1 MSKELLTCKL
11 SGSNFDIT
19 KMKASEVS
27 KIQTEFF
34 KRIEKVDKN
43 IFLKKV
49 EEGSLTLDIYNPSL
63 KLLND
68 LAYVKERLTD
78 FFKNFDDIENVEFI
92 DTITNQTIYKIDAP
106 QIEEDVFINVI
117 GFFEGE
123 IKDVGGTDKINI
135 HIKLDEAQDKKPLI
149 FNIPLKE
156 TAREWAN
163 YLYRRVSIYA
173 EVKQD
178 LNGKIIEGLEII
190 SVELIEELDKKKV
203 DEEFE
208 NLVKRINIKNFTQ
221 LIIDDRHGVGTQSED
236 D

>member
-11 SGSNFDIT
+11 SGSNFDIA

-27 KIQTEFF
+27 KIQTDFF
-34 KRIEKVDKN
+34 KRIEKIDKN

-49 EEGSLTLDIYNPSL
+49 EEGCLGITIFNPSL
-63 KLLND
+63 KLLNN
-68 LAYVKERLTD
+68 LSFLKETLTD
-78 FFKNFDDIENVEFI
+78 FFKKYSFIEHIDFI
-92 DTITNQTIYKIDAP
+92 DTVTNQTIYEINAP
-106 QIEEDVFINVI
+106 KVEEDIFINVI

-123 IKDVGGTDKINI
+123 VKDVGGTDKINI

-149 FNIPLKE
+149 FNIPLEE

-163 YLYRRVSIYA
+163 CLYRRVRIYA

-190 SVELIEELDKKKV
+190 SVELIEKLDKKKV

-221 LIIDDRHGVGTQSED
+221 LVIDERHGVGTQSED
-236 D
+236 N